1 MVKVSNIKRTLFS
14 TKAHSSEFNLMFEI
28 NSSSIFSFEH
38 TTIRLPKAH
47 PVSTKVKFIS

>member
-38 TTIRLPKAH
+38 TTISVPTPNYLDTF
-47 PVSTKVKFIS
+47 VELVV